1 MLSGQ
6 RESERQ
12 ILPRAVSAKLLGHSS
27 AGTTASYVNFRRCL
41 VGSPPA
47 SCFEIPGVKAVAD
60 SERAPAEITS
70 PFTRVHEEMNRAEA
84 LFAHHG
90 ALRAQ
95 LEDE

>member
-1 MLSGQ
+1 M
-6 RESERQ
+6 
-12 ILPRAVSAKLLGHSS
+12 
-27 AGTTASYVNFRRCL
+27 
-41 VGSPPA
+41 GSPPA